1 MQMDTATFE
10 RVAEHFAAFHQYFA
24 PYFGR
29 PEARARSEQYLRALL
44 LQHADR
50 RNAEN
55 LAEAVPGATPRAL
68 QRFLT
73 EAPWSTAP
81 IITALQRYLAPRLSA
96 SDGVF
101 VIDESGFPKQGKH
114 SVGVSPQYCGALG
127 KVANCQMGVF
137 LAYVSAR
144 GHALIDARLFLPRPW
159 TDDPER
165 CKRAGVPKEVTY
177 ASKGDIGLELLRQ
190 ARERGHLQGQWVTAD
205 EWYGRGGELRDE
217 LEKDGWRYVLQV
229 PLDLEV
235 FTEPAKLEMEQRGG
249 RGRKRKRPR
258 LAEDSPQPKPVSSI
272 LQEWDEAAW
281 KVLTVGEG
289 AQGPLTYQ
297 FAVLRVWESRDG
309 LPGRACW
316 LVLRRNQDGREG
328 RCYLSNA
335 PAETG
340 LWTLARVCSRRWPI
354 ETEFQIEKSE
364 VGLDEY
370 EVRSWQGWHHHMVLS
385 LLAGAFL
392 LTMQQEWGKKDAA
405 GDAAAGEPGV
415 TRAAAAARVERGRPA
430 GVDGRY
436 AASQRARQALTSQA
450 APR

>member
-1 MQMDTATFE
+1 MDTATFE
-10 RVAEHFAAFHQYFA
+10 RVADDFAAFHQHFA

-29 PEARARSEQYLRALL
+29 TEAQRRSEQYLRGLL

-81 IITALQRYLAPRLSA
+81 VINALQQYLAPRLSA
-96 SDGVF
+96 PDGVF
-101 VIDESGFPKQGKH
+101 VIDESGFPKQGTH
-114 SVGVSPQYCGALG
+114 SVGVAPQYCGALG

-144 GHALIDARLFLPRPW
+144 GHALIDARLFLPRVW

-165 CKRAGVPKEVTY
+165 CKRAGVPKHVTY
-177 ASKGDIGLELLRQ
+177 ATKADLGLALLRQ
-190 ARERGHLQGQWVTAD
+190 ARERGHLQAQWVTAD
-205 EWYGRGGELRDE
+205 EWYGRGAELRDE
-217 LEKDGWRYVLQV
+217 LDKDRWHYVLQV

-235 FTEPAKLEMEQRGG
+235 FTQPAQLEVVQPSG
-249 RGRKRKRPR
+249 RGRRRVRPR
-258 LAEDSPQPKPVSSI
+258 LAAGSPRPIPVGTV
-272 LQEWDEAAW
+272 LAEWDAAAW
-281 KVLTVGEG
+281 TTLTVGEG

-297 FAVLRVWESRDG
+297 FAGLRVWESRAG
-309 LPGRACW
+309 LPGRVCW
-316 LVLRRNQDGREG
+316 LVLRRNQDGSEG

-340 LWTLARVCSRRWPI
+340 LWRLARVSSNRWPI
-354 ETEFQIEKSE
+354 ETEFQIEKE
-364 VGLDEY
+364 EIGLDEY
-370 EVRSWQGWHHHMVLS
+370 EVRSWQGWHHHLVLS

-392 LTMQQEWGKKDAA
+392 LTLQQEWGKKDAP
-405 GDAAAGEPGV
+405 GDAAAGQPGV
-415 TRAAAAARVERGRPA
+415 ARAVAAAPVEPGRPA
-430 GVDGRY
+430 GVDARH
-436 AASQRARQALTSQA
+436 AAAQRARQTLPLQA
-450 APR
+450 AAC

>member
-1 MQMDTATFE
+1 MDSATFE
-10 RVAEHFAAFHQYFA
+10 RVADDFAAFHQQFA

-29 PEARARSEQYLRALL
+29 PEARRRSEQYLRGLL
-44 LQHADR
+44 VQHADR

-68 QRFLT
+68 QRFLSQ
-73 EAPWSTAP
+73 APWSTAP
-81 IITALQRYLAPRLSA
+81 VITALQHYLAPRLSA

-137 LAYVSAR
+137 LAYVSSR
-144 GHALIDARLFLPRPW
+144 GHALIDARLFLPHVW
-159 TDDPER
+159 MDDPER
-165 CKRAGVPKEVTY
+165 CQRAGVPEHITY

-190 ARERGHLQGQWVTAD
+190 ARQRGHLQGQWVTAD
-205 EWYGRGGELRDE
+205 EWYGRGGEFRDE
-217 LEKDGWRYVLQV
+217 LDKDAWRYVVQV
-229 PLDLEV
+229 PLKLEV
-235 FTEPAKLEMEQRGG
+235 FTEAAKVEMEQRGG

-258 LAEDSPQPKPVSSI
+258 LAEDSPRPRAVGSI
-272 LQEWDEAAW
+272 LQEWNEAAW
-281 KVLTVGEG
+281 SVLTVGEG

-297 FAVLRVWESRDG
+297 FAALRVWESREG

-316 LVLRRNQDGREG
+316 LLLRRNRDGSEG

-340 LWTLARVCSRRWPI
+340 LWTLGRVCSQRWPI
-354 ETEFQIEKSE
+354 ATEFQIEKGE

-370 EVRSWQGWHHHMVLS
+370 EVRSWRGWHHHMVLS

-405 GDAAAGEPGV
+405 PDAAASEPG
-415 TRAAAAARVERGRPA
+415 AAGIAAQAYMERGRSI
-430 GVDGRY
+430 GVDARY
-436 AASQRARQALTSQA
+436 ATAQRPRQTLPSQA

>member
-10 RVAEHFAAFHQYFA
+10 RVAEHFAAFHQFFA
-24 PYFGR
+24 PSFGR
-29 PEARARSEQYLRALL
+29 PEARARSEQYLRGLL

-73 EAPWSTAP
+73 EAPWPTAP
-81 IITALQRYLAPRLSA
+81 VITALQQYLAPRLSA
-96 SDGVF
+96 PDGVF

-114 SVGVSPQYCGALG
+114 AVGVSPQYCGALG

-137 LAYVSAR
+137 LAYVSSH
-144 GHALIDARLFLPRPW
+144 GHAMIDARLFLPRVW

-165 CKRAGVPKEVTY
+165 CKQAGVPNDVTY

-205 EWYGRGGELRDE
+205 EWYGRGAELRDE
-217 LEKDGWRYVLQV
+217 LDKDGWRYVLQV

-235 FTEPAKLEMEQRGG
+235 FTQPAKLVMEQRGG

-258 LAEDSPQPKPVSSI
+258 LAEDSPRPKPVGSI

-297 FAVLRVWESRDG
+297 FAALRVWESRDA
-309 LPGRACW
+309 LPGRECW
-316 LVLRRNQDGREG
+316 LLLRRNQDGSEG

-335 PAETG
+335 SAETG
-340 LWTLARVCSRRWPI
+340 CGRWRGFVRDAGRSRR
-354 ETEFQIEKSE
+354 SC
-364 VGLDEY
+364 
-370 EVRSWQGWHHHMVLS
+370 RS
-385 LLAGAFL
+385 
-392 LTMQQEWGKKDAA
+392 
-405 GDAAAGEPGV
+405 
-415 TRAAAAARVERGRPA
+415 R
-430 GVDGRY
+430 
-436 AASQRARQALTSQA
+436 RARWGWMSMRCEAGKGGITIWC
-450 APR
+450 

>member
-1 MQMDTATFE
+1 MDSATFD
-10 RVAEHFAAFHQYFA
+10 RVAEAFAAFHRHFA

-29 PEARARSEQYLRALL
+29 PEAQRRSEQYLRGLL

-73 EAPWSTAP
+73 EAPWATAP
-81 IITALQRYLAPRLSA
+81 VITALQRYLAPRLSA
-96 SDGVF
+96 PDGVF
-101 VIDESGFPKQGKH
+101 VIDESGFPKQGTH
-114 SVGVSPQYCGALG
+114 SVGVAPQYCGALG

-144 GHALIDARLFLPRPW
+144 GHALVDARLFLPRVW

-165 CKRAGVPKEVTY
+165 CAQAGVPTQVTF
-177 ASKGDIGLELLRQ
+177 ADKAELGLALLRQ
-190 ARERGHLQGQWVTAD
+190 ARERGQLHGQWVTAD
-205 EWYGRGGELRDE
+205 EWYGRGAGFRDE
-217 LEKDGWRYVLQV
+217 LEQDGWRYVLQV
-229 PLDLEV
+229 PLNLEV
-235 FTEPAKLEMEQRGG
+235 FTQPAKLELEQRGG
-249 RGRKRKRPR
+249 RGRKRQRPR
-258 LAEDSPQPKPVSSI
+258 LAEDSPRPKPVGSI
-272 LQEWDEAAW
+272 LQAWDEAAW
-281 KVLTVGEG
+281 TVLTVGEG

-297 FAVLRVWESRDG
+297 FAAVRVWESRDG

-316 LVLRRNQDGREG
+316 LVLRRNRDGSEG

-335 PAETG
+335 PADTG
-340 LWTLARVCSRRWPI
+340 LLTLGRVCSRRWPI

-370 EVRSWQGWHHHMVLS
+370 EVRSWRGWHHHMVLS

-415 TRAAAAARVERGRPA
+415 EGVAAPTQVERGGPV
-430 GVDGRY
+430 GVDGGY
-436 AASQRARQALTSQA
+436 AAAQRARQALSSQA
-450 APR
+450 TTR

>member
-1 MQMDTATFE
+1 MDTATFE
-10 RVAEHFAAFHQYFA
+10 RVAEHFAAFHQHFA

-29 PEARARSEQYLRALL
+29 PEARKRSEQYLRALL

-73 EAPWSTAP
+73 EAPWSTGP
-81 IITALQRYLAPRLSA
+81 VIDALQQYLAPWLSA
-96 SDGVF
+96 PDGVF

-114 SVGVSPQYCGALG
+114 SVGVAPQYCGALG
-127 KVANCQMGVF
+127 KVANCQVGVF

-144 GHALIDARLFLPRPW
+144 GHALLDGRLFLPRVW

-165 CKRAGVPKEVTY
+165 CRRAGVPKQVTF
-177 ASKGDIGLELLRQ
+177 ADKADLGLELLRQ
-190 ARERGHLQGQWVTAD
+190 ARERGHLQAQWVTAD
-205 EWYGRGGELRDE
+205 EWYGRGGEFRDE

-229 PLDLEV
+229 PHDLEV

-258 LAEDSPQPKPVSSI
+258 LAEDSPRPRPVGSI

-281 KVLTVGEG
+281 SVLTVGEG
-289 AQGPLTYQ
+289 AQGPLTYH
-297 FAVLRVWESRDG
+297 FAALRVWESREG

-316 LVLRRNQDGREG
+316 LVLRRNQDGSEG

-405 GDAAAGEPGV
+405 PDAAASEPGV
-415 TRAAAAARVERGRPA
+415 TRVAAAARVERGRPA
-430 GVDGRY
+430 GVDARY
-436 AASQRARQALTSQA
+436 AAAQRARQALTSQA
-450 APR
+450 TPR

>member
-1 MQMDTATFE
+1 
-10 RVAEHFAAFHQYFA
+10 
-24 PYFGR
+24 
-29 PEARARSEQYLRALL
+29 
-44 LQHADR
+44 
-50 RNAEN
+50 
-55 LAEAVPGATPRAL
+55 
-68 QRFLT
+68 
-73 EAPWSTAP
+73 
-81 IITALQRYLAPRLSA
+81 
-96 SDGVF
+96 
-101 VIDESGFPKQGKH
+101 
-114 SVGVSPQYCGALG
+114 
-127 KVANCQMGVF
+127 MGVF
-137 LAYVSAR
+137 LAYVSSR

-177 ASKGDIGLELLRQ
+177 ASKGDIGLGLLRQ

-281 KVLTVGEG
+281 TVLTVGEG

-297 FAVLRVWESRDG
+297 FAALRVWESRDG
-309 LPGRACW
+309 LPGRECW
-316 LVLRRNQDGREG
+316 LMLRRNQDGSEG

-370 EVRSWQGWHHHMVLS
+370 EVRSWRGWHHHMVLS

-405 GDAAAGEPGV
+405 GHAAASEPGV
-415 TRAAAAARVERGRPA
+415 TRASAAAQVGRSRPL
-430 GVDGRY
+430 GVDGRH
-436 AASQRARQALTSQA
+436 AVAQRARQALTPQA
-450 APR
+450 KAR